1 MTEVVPSYSHLQGHG
16 SVDTAQPTALPGN
29 NHSNLDQG
37 GGGVGQSE
45 QAVADLSNVNGETD
59 SAEVSPSVDIFI
71 NNVVCTF
78 SVRCH
83 LNLHRI
89 GLEGHNV
96 EYRREYGVS
105 ILIY

>member
-1 MTEVVPSYSHLQGHG
+1 MSQVESNLSYGHLHGVVDG
-16 SVDTAQPTALPGN
+16 AQPTDLPGN
-29 NHSNLDQG
+29 
-37 GGGVGQSE
+37 GVTGLTTPTDGVVPK
-45 QAVADLSNVNGETD
+45 VASQQVDGD
-59 SAEVSPSVDIFI
+59 DAASPSVDIFI

-96 EYRREYGVS
+96 EYRKEYGVS
-105 ILIY
+105 

>member
-1 MTEVVPSYSHLQGHG
+1 MTEIVSSYSHLQGHG

-29 NHSNLDQG
+29 NHTNSDPG
-37 GGGVGQSE
+37 GGDVGQSV
-45 QAVADLSNVNGETD
+45 QAVTDPSSVNGETESGD
-59 SAEVSPSVDIFI
+59 SSPSVDIFI

-78 SVRCH
+78 RVRCH

-105 ILIY
+105 L